1 MLIIPVQK
9 NNIDRALKAFR
20 YKFKKTQQ
28 LKKVRDNRYYIKK
41 NERRRNELQ
50 KAIDREKWNLE
61 NGD

>member
-28 LKKVRDNRYYIKK
+28 LKKVRENRYYIKK

-50 KAIDREKWNLE
+50 KAVDREKWNLE
-61 NGD
+61 NED

>member
-1 MLIIPVQK
+1 MIIIPVIK
-9 NNIDRALKAFR
+9 NNIDRALKNFR

-28 LKKVRDNRYYIKK
+28 LKKVRENRYYIKK

>member
-1 MLIIPVQK
+1 MIVVPVIK
-9 NNIDRALKAFR
+9 DNIERALKTFR
-20 YKFKKTQQ
+20 YKLRRTQVI
-28 LKKVRDNRYYIKK
+28 KKVRENRYYIKK

>member
-28 LKKVRDNRYYIKK
+28 LKKVRENRYYIKK

>member
-1 MLIIPVQK
+1 MIIIPVIK
-9 NNIDRALKAFR
+9 NNIDRALKNFR
-20 YKFKKTQQ
+20 YKFKKTQT
-28 LKKVRDNRYYIKK
+28 LKNIRENRYYIKK